1 MRITD
6 LVHLCRRLAALPSDP
21 HTHRIVP
28 PNPAVHS
35 MPNSEAPPPHISQ
48 NPLDVIAAA
57 PPSFSLQ
64 QAVDIARDHYDLN
77 VTAKELLSERD
88 QNFLLKQDDGKR
100 FVLKIANTVE
110 DPLATD
116 LQIQALLHIQ
126 ARADAMI
133 TAPTVQRTAAGAYSL
148 ATEFDG
154 QSHVVRIVSYLDG
167 DPLENA
173 LLDADLAR
181 KLGRYLA
188 RLGMALSDFF
198 HSGADHSLLWDL
210 KQAAFL
216 KGILQ
221 HIGDE
226 RIRRLAASELEDF
239 EANVLPV
246 FPSLR
251 WQVIHNDMNPGNVL
265 LSEDGSRQIAGVIDF
280 GDMLRSPLI
289 VDVAVAA
296 SYMRVFDGN
305 PLALI
310 AEFIA
315 GYHQET
321 PLTRAEIGILHCLI
335 KIRLISTVAI
345 LAWRKSLRGA
355 DDGYLQDAVA
365 SEQRAALFLQNLA
378 EIPAEN
384 ATQSYRQ
391 VCASISVKG

>member
-1 MRITD
+1 MSK
-6 LVHLCRRLAALPSDP
+6 VK
-21 HTHRIVP
+21 
-28 PNPAVHS
+28 
-35 MPNSEAPPPHISQ
+35 APPALISQ
-48 NPLDVIAAA
+48 NPLDVIAAEQ
-57 PPSFSLQ
+57 PSFSLQ

-88 QNFLLKQDDGKR
+88 QNFLLKQDDGKQ
-100 FVLKIANTVE
+100 FVLKIANSVE

-126 ARADAMI
+126 ARADALI
-133 TAPTVQRTAAGAYSL
+133 TTPTVQRTAAGAYSL

-154 QSHVVRIVSYLDG
+154 RSHVVRVVSYLEG

-173 LLDADLAR
+173 VLDADLAR

-188 RLGMALSDFF
+188 RLGRALSDFS

-226 RIRRLAASELEDF
+226 RVRHLAASELEDF
-239 EANVLPV
+239 EENILPV

-251 WQVIHNDMNPGNVL
+251 WQIIHNDMNPGNVL
-265 LSEDGSRQIAGVIDF
+265 LSEDNGRQFAGVIDF
-280 GDMLRSPLI
+280 GDMLCSPLI

-296 SYMRVFDGN
+296 SYMRVFEGN

-321 PLTRAEIGILHCLI
+321 PLTRAEIDILHSLI
-335 KIRLISTVAI
+335 KVRLISTVAI

-365 SEQRAALFLQNLA
+365 SEQQAELFLQKLA

-384 ATQSYRQ
+384 AAQTYRQ
-391 VCASISVKG
+391 VCASVSVRG

>member
-1 MRITD
+1 MSNVNT
-6 LVHLCRRLAALPSDP
+6 
-21 HTHRIVP
+21 P
-28 PNPAVHS
+28 PTL
-35 MPNSEAPPPHISQ
+35 ISQ
-48 NPLDVIAAA
+48 NPLDVIAAE

-88 QNFLLKQDDGKR
+88 QNFLLKQHDGKR
-100 FVLKIANTVE
+100 FVMKIANAIE

-126 ARADAMI
+126 TGADALI
-133 TAPTVQRTAAGAYSL
+133 TTPTVQRTAAGAYSL
-148 ATEFDG
+148 TAEFDG

-167 DPLENA
+167 RPLDDA
-173 LLDADLAR
+173 VLDAELAR
-181 KLGRYLA
+181 SLGQYLA
-188 RLGMALSDFF
+188 RLGMALGDFS

-210 KQAAFL
+210 KKAAFL

-226 RIRRLAASELEDF
+226 RVRLLAASELEDF
-239 EANVLPV
+239 EVNVLPV
-246 FPSLR
+246 FSTLR

-265 LSEDGSRQIAGVIDF
+265 LSDDDSRQIAGVIDF

-315 GYHQET
+315 GYHQEM
-321 PLTRAEIGILHCLI
+321 PLMRAEIDILHCLI

-345 LAWRKSLRGA
+345 LAWRESSRGA
-355 DDGYLQDAVA
+355 DDRYLQDSAA
-365 SEQRAALFLQNLA
+365 SEQQAELFLQKLA

-384 ATQSYRQ
+384 AAQSYRQ